1 MQRLQYRQPAG
12 GRRRASRECSMIH
25 FEGDKS
31 FPLTVAEVAA
41 KLSDAG
47 FLVNCLPDVQV
58 SEATPDKAAWKLK
71 PRLSFLTGSLNVEM
85 TTTARE
91 AGKSVAFKVFAKAMC
106 ASSIVVTNL
115 NFKEAEG
122 GTAVHWTGDLEQV
135 TGLLK
140 VVPKGLLQGAAQKV
154 IDDVWA
160 AVSAK
165 LAASPKV

>member
-1 MQRLQYRQPAG
+1 
-12 GRRRASRECSMIH
+12 MIH
-25 FEGDKS
+25 FEGDQS
-31 FPLTVAEVAA
+31 FSLPVADVAA

-47 FLVNCLPDVQV
+47 FLANCLPDVQV

-71 PRLSFLTGSLNVEM
+71 PKLSFLTGSLNVEM
-85 TTTARE
+85 TTTTRE
-91 AGKSVAFKVFAKAMC
+91 VGKSVAYKVFAKAMG
-106 ASSIVVTNL
+106 ASSTVVTNL
-115 NFKEAEG
+115 TFAEADGG

-160 AVSAK
+160 AVTAK
-165 LAASPKV
+165 LTPG

>member
-1 MQRLQYRQPAG
+1 
-12 GRRRASRECSMIH
+12 MIH

-31 FPLTVAEVAA
+31 FPLPVAEVAA

-47 FLVNCLPDVQV
+47 FLANCLPDAEVD
-58 SEATPDKAAWKLK
+58 EATPDKAAWKLK
-71 PRLSFLTGSLNVEM
+71 PKLSFLTGSLNVEM
-85 TTTARE
+85 TTIARE
-91 AGKSVAFKVFAKAMC
+91 LGKSVAFRVFAKAMG
-106 ASSIVVTNL
+106 ASSTVVTNL
-115 NFKEAEG
+115 AFKEADG

-160 AVSAK
+160 AVTAK
-165 LAASPKV
+165 LVPAAT

>member
-1 MQRLQYRQPAG
+1 
-12 GRRRASRECSMIH
+12 MIH
-25 FEGDKS
+25 FEGDKT
-31 FPLTVAEVAA
+31 FPLPVAEAAA

-47 FLVNCLPDVQV
+47 FLDNCLPDAQV
-58 SEATPDKAAWKLK
+58 AEATPDKAAWKLR

-91 AGKSVAFKVFAKAMC
+91 AGKSVAYRVFAKAIG
-106 ASSIVVTNL
+106 ASSTVVSALT
-115 NFKEAEG
+115 FKEAEGG
-122 GTAVHWTGDLEQV
+122 GTAVHWTGDLTEV

-160 AVSAK
+160 AVAAK
-165 LAASPKV
+165 LTSA

>member
-1 MQRLQYRQPAG
+1 
-12 GRRRASRECSMIH
+12 MIH

-31 FPLTVAEVAA
+31 FPLPVAEVAA

-47 FLVNCLPDVQV
+47 FLVNCLPDVEIA
-58 SEATPDKAAWKLK
+58 EATPDKAAWKLK

-91 AGKSVAFKVFAKAMC
+91 PGKSVAFQVFAKAMG
-106 ASSIVVTNL
+106 ASSTVVTNL
-115 NFKEAEG
+115 NFKEAEGG

-160 AVSAK
+160 AVTAR
-165 LAASPKV
+165 LAASPHV